1 MKWRELEVHFFP
13 LTKIQ
18 LDVRSLHESMA
29 IGRPP
34 PRGRAAPPLM
44 DRPEDGNDTRTVSS
58 LHIDNASE
66 RDSSPRAR
74 GEFQPSNSTNE
85 YLAIPSPLSSP
96 PGRQRSTNLPL
107 LAACYISALTVGAT
121 TYAFSFYSNDLKTS
135 LDLSQNQLDT
145 LSSSTFCAGVFSWL
159 PGMVVDAWGAR
170 RAMALGGTSNAIMLG
185 LYWAIAT
192 ERLEL
197 RDVDSLI
204 VLLSAFGV
212 VTFMGCALITG
223 SVFKV
228 IVESCASGTKGKAV
242 GCAKGYVGVGSGVYV
257 CLFGALFGTSTSGGG
272 SDSELKS
279 LNFLLMAAVLSF
291 LAATLPAL
299 LLLPMQSSTS
309 SMSAYKS
316 LRDGTRDV
324 HFRVVYVGLIS
335 LGVWVV
341 GTSLMNLRANEQSA
355 NNDGA
360 SVVSPSIL
368 NEKPLSESDPLLV
381 SDGLE
386 SITVRESYEYSRNLG
401 VGNAF
406 IILLLWWGPAL
417 SLLCLPPRKEF
428 DDDSNH
434 SPVGRASS
442 TFNCDDP
449 PDEDNLEMEGF
460 HDSVDP
466 GISLEEEDAFVHV
479 GIPTS
484 SYGSSNDGIEICGD
498 HFFDARDR
506 GFTLLQMLRTTPA
519 WLMAWTYVILV
530 CALKSACFC

>member
-1 MKWRELEVHFFP
+1 
-13 LTKIQ
+13 
-18 LDVRSLHESMA
+18 
-29 IGRPP
+29 
-34 PRGRAAPPLM
+34 M
-44 DRPEDGNDTRTVSS
+44 DRPEDGNDIHPVSS
-58 LHIDNASE
+58 LHIDNESE
-66 RDSSPRAR
+66 RDTVPHD
-74 GEFQPSNSTNE
+74 GESPSNNSMNE
-85 YLAIPSPLSSP
+85 HLAIPPPMLSSP
-96 PGRQRSTNLPL
+96 PGRQRPTNLPL
-107 LAACYISALTVGAT
+107 LTACYISALTVGAT

-135 LDLSQNQLDT
+135 LNLSQNQLDT
-145 LSSSTFCAGVFSWL
+145 LSSSTFCAGIFSWL

-170 RAMALGGTSNAIMLG
+170 RAMALGGTSNAIILS

-192 ERLEL
+192 GRFEL

-204 VLLSAFGV
+204 YLLSALSV

-257 CLFGALFGTSTSGGG
+257 CLFGALFGSSSSGGG

-299 LLLPMQSSTS
+299 LLLPRQSPTSSTS
-309 SMSAYKS
+309 VYKS
-316 LRDGTRDV
+316 LRDGTRPI

-341 GTSLMNLRANEQSA
+341 GTSLMDLRADEPSS
-355 NNDGA
+355 NNDG
-360 SVVSPSIL
+360 SSGVNPSIL
-368 NEKPLSESDPLLV
+368 NKKLLV
-381 SDGLE
+381 ERDSLLSSDGLE
-386 SITVRESYEYSRNLG
+386 SIVARELYESSKNLLSSLAG

-417 SLLCLPPRKEF
+417 TLLCFPPRKEF
-428 DDDSNH
+428 DDNSDH
-434 SPVGRASS
+434 SPVDRAPSI
-442 TFNCDDP
+442 FNCDDRS
-449 PDEDNLEMEGF
+449 DEDNLEMEGF
-460 HDSVDP
+460 HDRN
-466 GISLEEEDAFVHV
+466 LEEEDTFVNV
-479 GIPTS
+479 GVPTS
-484 SYGSSNDGIEICGD
+484 SYGSNNDEIETCGD
-498 HFFDARDR
+498 HVLDARDR

-530 CALKSACFC
+530 CALESVCFCRLLEINLLT